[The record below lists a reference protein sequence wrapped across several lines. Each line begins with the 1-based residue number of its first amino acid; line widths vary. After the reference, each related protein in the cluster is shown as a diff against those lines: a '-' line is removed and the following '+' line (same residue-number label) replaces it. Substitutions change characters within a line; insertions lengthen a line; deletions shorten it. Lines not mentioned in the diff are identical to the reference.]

1 MTVMLPDTRRPIVAA
16 AGVYRPQEDSRLL
29 IDTLERS
36 TVVVGRR
43 VADLCTGSGIVAI
56 AAAELGAES
65 VTAWDIS
72 EPAVLCARRNAE
84 VAGVAVD
91 VRLGAFDGALADG
104 PYDVVVT
111 NPPYVPTSSGAGID
125 VPSAADPAWSWDGG
139 DDGRAIVDP
148 LCAIAPD
155 LLADGG
161 TMLMVQSEFT
171 GVEQSVQALRDG
183 GLSAD
188 VIAWQLIPFGP
199 VLSSHA
205 GWLERTGRLTG
216 GRRTE
221 ELVVI
226 RADKR

>member
-1 MTVMLPDTRRPIVAA
+1 M
-16 AGVYRPQEDSRLL
+16 
-29 IDTLERS
+29 
-36 TVVVGRR
+36 
-43 VADLCTGSGIVAI
+43 
-56 AAAELGAES
+56 
-65 VTAWDIS
+65 
-72 EPAVLCARRNAE
+72 
-84 VAGVAVD
+84 
-91 VRLGAFDGALADG
+91 
-104 PYDVVVT
+104 VT
-111 NPPYVPTSSGAGID
+111 NPPYVPTSSGAGIH
-125 VPSAADPAWSWDGG
+125 VPSGADPAWSWDGG

-205 GWLERTGRLTG
+205 GWLEQTGRLTG